1 MALAPAE
8 GGIQEGEQRAE
19 GERSLKY
26 LTRIRVELPTFWR
39 LPRVLKSLP
48 QELVD
53 YKGLT
58 RYRQTTIDWLSKF
71 DDGAPTSPGIFP
83 D

>member
-1 MALAPAE
+1 MNMN
-8 GGIQEGEQRAE
+8 
-19 GERSLKY
+19 
-26 LTRIRVELPTFWR
+26 ELVTVPKWARRF
-39 LPRVLKSLP
+39 PRVLSTLP
-48 QELVD
+48 PELID

-71 DDGAPTSPGIFP
+71 DDGAPTSPGTFP

>member
-1 MALAPAE
+1 VL
-8 GGIQEGEQRAE
+8 
-19 GERSLKY
+19 RSL
-26 LTRIRVELPTFWR
+26 P
-39 LPRVLKSLP
+39 P
-48 QELVD
+48 ELVD

>member
-1 MALAPAE
+1 MDEVVTVPKWAPPPA
-8 GGIQEGEQRAE
+8 
-19 GERSLKY
+19 
-26 LTRIRVELPTFWR
+26 
-39 LPRVLKSLP
+39 PRVLRTLP
-48 QELVD
+48 PELVD

>member
-1 MALAPAE
+1 MGRTGALFRRCGSTDAP
-8 GGIQEGEQRAE
+8 G
-19 GERSLKY
+19 
-26 LTRIRVELPTFWR
+26 
-39 LPRVLKSLP
+39 LPRVLRSLP
-48 QELVD
+48 PELVD